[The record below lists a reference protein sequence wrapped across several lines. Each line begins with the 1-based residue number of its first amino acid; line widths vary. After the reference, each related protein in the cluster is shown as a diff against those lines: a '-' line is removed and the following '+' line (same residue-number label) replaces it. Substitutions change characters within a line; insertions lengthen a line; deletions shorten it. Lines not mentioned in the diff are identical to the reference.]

1 MGTQR
6 CGVQVR
12 SRSLRKTLVAGILGL
27 AVFAASAPALAE
39 TPPGAEPAAP
49 DVVATAQDLVL
60 DLNHVGLASIPVP
73 SLPVPVGEP
82 GGTADPIAVPVPA
95 PTDVLRIGNVQVGRP
110 DFIPP
115 EVVGQFNDTLGG
127 AETALARML
136 DGQGFE
142 PARSDQIAANVF
154 GKAAQGAAVGA
165 IVASPIAVAA
175 AIIGVA
181 VGLVVAL
188 PFAPAGL
195 VFMPIIAATLA
206 VGMVV
211 APFAAVGAGVG
222 AVVGGI
228 EAAQAPAP

>member
-1 MGTQR
+1 MSTQW
-6 CGVQVR
+6 
-12 SRSLRKTLVAGILGL
+12 SLRTTLVAGILGA

-39 TPPGAEPAAP
+39 TPPGAEPAGSNA
-49 DVVATAQDLVL
+49 VATAQGLVL
-60 DLNHVGLASIPVP
+60 DLTHVGLAPIPVA

-110 DFIPP
+110 DVIPP
-115 EVVGQFNDTLGG
+115 EQAAQFNATLGG
-127 AETALARML
+127 AETSLARML

-142 PARSDQIAANVF
+142 PARSDQIAASVF

-175 AIIGVA
+175 GIIGAA

-195 VFMPIIAATLA
+195 IFMPIIASTLA
-206 VGMVV
+206 AGMVI
-211 APFAAVGAGVG
+211 APFAAIGAGVG

-228 EAAQAPAP
+228 EGAQAPLPAP

>member
-1 MGTQR
+1 MSTQR
-6 CGVQVR
+6 CVIRVR
-12 SRSLRKTLVAGILGL
+12 SRSLRTTLVAGVLGV

-39 TPPGAEPAAP
+39 TPPGAEPAGSAA
-49 DVVATAQDLVL
+49 VVAAQGLVL
-60 DLNHVGLASIPVP
+60 DLKHVGLDPIPLA

-95 PTDVLRIGNVQVGRP
+95 PTDVLRIGNVQVARP
-110 DFIPP
+110 DFLPP
-115 EVVGQFNDTLGG
+115 EQVAQFNDTLGG

-136 DGQGFE
+136 DGQGFA

-154 GKAAQGAAVGA
+154 GRAAQGAAVGA
-165 IVASPIAVAA
+165 IVASPIAAAA

-195 VFMPIIAATLA
+195 IFMPIIAASLA

-222 AVVGGI
+222 AVVGGV